1 MQITGIILA
10 GGKNLRMGKNK
21 AFLEVN
27 GQRII
32 DRTKGLFLELFDE
45 VLLVT
50 NSPLDYLD
58 LNLRMVADLYP
69 GRGALGGIYTGIFH
83 ASHAHAF
90 VAACDM
96 PFLNKALIDHL
107 IDLSPGYDIVIPKTE
122 DGLQPLHAIYSQ
134 KCLPFMEDLLRKDN
148 LKILDFFHR
157 VKKRE
162 VPTEEILPLD
172 PKLASF
178 LNLNTPEDIAR
189 AKEYLGPA
197 RDNLN
202 TAKQTLKTSSPLSP
216 PPREGEG

>member
-1 MQITGIILA
+1 L
-10 GGKNLRMGKNK
+10 L
-21 AFLEVN
+21 LN
-27 GQRII
+27 GQPLIA
-32 DRTKGLFLELFDE
+32 RTVQQLSILSDDLIVATDTPERFEPLGLGAR
-45 VLLVT
+45 LVT
-50 NSPLDYLD
+50 DQRPDEGSL
-58 LNLRMVADLYP
+58 M
-69 GRGALGGIYTGIFH
+69 GIYSGLNAARH
-83 ASHAHAF
+83 SYAL
-90 VAACDM
+90 VVACDM

-202 TAKQTLKTSSPLSP
+202 IAKQTLKTSP
-216 PPREGEG
+216 PPSLPPSEGEG